1 MNCFIP
7 LRNPPV
13 LIELDIRAINNGKVQ
28 LIDAIP
34 QDKPY
39 KKKFLNGELVLI
51 LIIDDKF

>member
-7 LRNPPV
+7 LRTQPV

-34 QDKPY
+34 
-39 KKKFLNGELVLI
+39 
-51 LIIDDKF
+51 